1 MDIGIP
7 KQRRPFDYRVGLTP
21 MGVEILTGLGH
32 RVYVERDAGQ
42 GSGFEDE
49 RVHPRRRADRLQP
62 RGGLRPGGDDPLCFT
77 AYDAGV

>member
-32 RVYVERDAGQ
+32 RVYVNAMPARAAVSKMSAIPAPAHRSCTAPKKSTAG
-42 GSGFEDE
+42 
-49 RVHPRRRADRLQP
+49 RR
-62 RGGLRPGGDDPLCFT
+62 
-77 AYDAGV
+77 